1 MIAKVNRSK
10 QTTFDSLPI
19 PRKKL
24 SQMAACGSK
33 KIIISKVDVETRENE
48 LALKTIFRLMPS
60 KAAYSKITFEL
71 YFDSHIMNTILI
83 AIPQGPLAK
92 DDFELTSVLDVK
104 GVSAGPH
111 IIKVEMFELWSSGE
125 KLTTANKEVSVE
137 YVPIKREDRFVKVPI
152 VKYVA
157 GADLIIVSDSDKGIY
172 HQMEEDIQKE
182 QTGRRDKW

>member
-1 MIAKVNRSK
+1 
-10 QTTFDSLPI
+10 
-19 PRKKL
+19 
-24 SQMAACGSK
+24 
-33 KIIISKVDVETRENE
+33 
-48 LALKTIFRLMPS
+48 
-60 KAAYSKITFEL
+60 
-71 YFDSHIMNTILI
+71 MNTILI

-104 GVSAGPH
+104 GVSVGPH